1 MLLQSIL
8 LSSWTGKK
16 YYLLY
21 GQDLPITHYPSLV
34 KMLTSGGPIPNLFP
48 DFLSPFSAFFKRT
61 VYGPRVQGG
70 VCTLCTYIAFTSFVV
85 FSLPNI
91 NLGDRLSEDRMMN
104 ISTMARGAFTSRL
117 RDPEKGKYTTTY
129 CIDSWKE
136 KRSTAFCVT
145 SCPTKIV
152 HMWSSTN
159 STKNLYYI
167 KINHFIVSAKAAGR
181 EC

>member
-1 MLLQSIL
+1 MLLPSIL
-8 LSSWTGKK
+8 LSNWTGKK

-34 KMLTSGGPIPNLFP
+34 KILASCGGPFQICSRIFLFP
-48 DFLSPFSAFFKRT
+48 FSPFFETHST

-70 VCTLCTYIAFTSFVV
+70 ICTYIAFTSFVV

-129 CIDSWKE
+129 WQL

-159 STKNLYYI
+159 STKKFVL
-167 KINHFIVSAKAAGR
+167 
-181 EC
+181 